1 VGKKRQRLPK
11 SSAFFFGIFA
21 GGSRAAGCLA
31 IDGGRARALNMSI
44 RHADFVRKGLL
55 QICDDPDKSTL
66 VVSAATKLSNRGSIA
81 PMWERAC
88 TQAQI
93 PAFPAPDCRGIPAKT
108 GMKLPMRPSR
118 PRVASD
124 VVGN

>member
-31 IDGGRARALNMSI
+31 IDEGRARALNMSI

-81 PMWERAC
+81 PMCGNGPVRKRKSLLFLRRIVAESQQK
-88 TQAQI
+88 QA
-93 PAFPAPDCRGIPAKT
+93 
-108 GMKLPMRPSR
+108 
-118 PRVASD
+118 
-124 VVGN
+124 